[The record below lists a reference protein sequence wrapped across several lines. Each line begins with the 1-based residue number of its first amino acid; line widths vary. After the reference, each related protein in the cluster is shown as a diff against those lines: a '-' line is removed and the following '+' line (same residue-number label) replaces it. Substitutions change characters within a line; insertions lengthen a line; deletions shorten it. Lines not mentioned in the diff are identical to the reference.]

1 MIQDMN
7 KTLTRLF
14 TVALLMMVSMG
25 ARAENKIDL
34 GGKDNKGVYEGGTVT
49 AKQSEAKD
57 GKVTVTLKFTPDK
70 NYSITRKDVL
80 LAYTA
85 PTNTSGN
92 TRADNPTL
100 GETFNPSGSD
110 DVFAYPNSATYT
122 VTVDANLGLSV
133 QKVEFKNSRD
143 SGAKAAGDDD
153 PKPIGYDFS
162 GTYYIANNDR
172 GKYDPSDY
180 KNNFYLC
187 PSTNTYDA
195 AGDMPFLTTYKER
208 TTDEPYPINS
218 RWIITFAKT
227 IDKVDYYYLQ
237 HYYSKK
243 YLTWNEQQVETNPD
257 RVRVHLQSNLD
268 EDNEDNNLF
277 YFEAGNISTSDDD
290 YNISPKA
297 WANRAKGASLNP
309 AKDNLNYHD
318 GQNYKDPGSFTDKN
332 GNTVFCAGLIGVY
345 DKNDGPG
352 IWYFEEVVARPT
364 ITLNGSNLV
373 EINSTETG
381 TIHYTTDGSDP
392 TSNSTAYSG
401 PFSIPNGAK
410 AIKAIVVRTS
420 DNEVSNIVT
429 LKVTATFHVV
439 NKRNQ
444 IALSYSGSVSNLVAP
459 PSEIRSPYIPNNAN
473 YKLFTTK
480 DAAYAY
486 SIATTDAAR
495 NLAAEAAT
503 SITSDNQTFYVGY
516 YYDEALQ
523 PADLPVLDGSKY
535 YQMISNYGG
544 TDNNYIYKPNSAN
557 AGSHTSGTFTDSN
570 HLWHFIGNDPY
581 DIRVANKGVN
591 DSKND
596 GEEWLLTHNSTIT
609 SNWYRT
615 VTDYSSNGA
624 SMVMLRSDAS
634 HYNLA
639 IISNAEASDY
649 NYLYFFGANGIN
661 NNNVYFMRNNAVAS
675 PIYTSDRPG
684 AQLTFNYVTANYIYN
699 IVDTHGNVAIK
710 YSVNDVGVGT
720 PLTGYADIPEAIRSP
735 YLEGETITFYS
746 TFTEGS
752 RENLS
757 NPITNT
763 PAGGGNI
770 YVAYT
775 TDHLTDI
782 EKPLHLRG
790 NRPFKMRVNGEY
802 VFDNNGSFSHT
813 TSDGA
818 GDNSY
823 LWKVSG
829 GDPYAVYIQ
838 NIGNSEHYFN
848 WNTSALP
855 TLTLGA
861 SSRFIIFGGSVAR
874 PEGVPEGFNDQL
886 ELMAATG
893 EDISSSNYYNVGR
906 ASDVGL
912 LASNAYPHGNDA
924 IQVLLKAVQKNVT
937 FHIIDMSGRIVVE
950 QSGAFDDLA
959 VPEQW
964 RSPLVATYHYYKAS
978 DFTVSDGV
986 YKLRRGVSE
995 IAEFLDAPADIYVT
1009 YDPNDDYDLDG
1020 SERRAVDGK
1029 KYLLKFAGG
1038 TSFLQEK
1045 GDGFETSP
1053 DEGIYPYI
1061 NGEGGLF
1068 VYGQTKLTAQ
1078 KEDVAS
1084 TRTRWAWYLEGGDP
1098 YRLRISS
1105 LQTRTDGSTDDTH
1118 YSYLRT
1124 YKPQGYTEVVTGVI
1138 TNNPS
1143 VYDLSDD
1150 DHAER
1155 HKPTDYMVLKGT
1167 GGHLRLVTSDVVDDL
1182 DGNATNDMR
1191 QTVTSFENYWKTNPT
1206 AANVIH
1212 ATDETFAVGS
1222 TPTEAQITAALTTGT
1237 GAKGWH
1243 SYNVWANGSTWTN
1256 SKKAFGYGPHWFQT
1270 IGVGTETEGV
1280 FNGDFDLVEYR
1291 LDGALILLDQHGWE
1305 VMRKPITNLSTDK
1318 PAYAIALKK
1327 YDSPM
1332 VKRYHFWTNF
1342 TKESGYHKYK
1352 PTRGQTNESKNA
1364 QHKGDGI
1371 SLADYP
1377 EVFSTGTLA
1386 DIYVTYEVMSTYRN
1400 GYKGGATA
1408 DATEASKYLVRQGAN
1423 YAKTT
1428 DGTTITSVPVADV
1441 TDLTTVENNMLWYI
1455 KPNFNIDTE
1464 MGYNYEGQ
1472 YDEKTQAE
1480 TEANYLGNTEEAA
1493 VYDKTYGQNG
1503 FDPYNIQIESV
1514 GSQGKL
1520 FTTNATDAIRD
1531 GNGGME
1537 SSYTGD
1543 KTVTLQNYASRFSA
1557 SDYYDIGTGYQ
1568 IPHVSNSTFMAI
1580 SDGNDNIRLM
1590 PRFDHHNVETSFT
1603 ILAAQQQ
1610 PAPYTD
1616 EEGTQTILFV
1626 SPDASSSLEGLV
1638 HSSDEIV
1645 NMNGNYILADDFEI
1659 NKVVGTAAKPFT
1671 GTIDGQ
1677 LYTIDGVYRPFI
1689 AYADGATI
1697 KNVIMKNVSF
1707 TSGNAVGNAGAICC
1721 EATGTTRIYNC
1732 GILPTTTER
1741 DKEGNITGFT
1751 GSSVGGSNDVG
1762 GIVGKLSEN
1771 ARVINCFSY
1780 ATITGGS
1787 TVAGIVGNIG
1797 YAANTSITQDDVDS
1811 KPMVV
1816 NCMFYG
1822 DITGGSNIAP
1832 VYGGANGAMIKND
1845 ATKGVNPYCYFR
1857 GGASFASNFTNI
1869 NSYKRSWP
1877 AEDKYLT
1884 RFEYYRSI
1892 LNSNRRLCTYWITDK
1907 AYGSETAPTEE
1918 DEALVAKWVLDPEIA
1933 PYPILKKWGKYPSII
1948 NPVPV
1953 NSLGTLSVSVNPGE
1967 HNSSAD
1973 SKSITLTIT
1982 DMDEANHDFGYYK
1995 VQLPYYNQLFGDP
2008 TSSDHAIRYGNNYT
2022 DMVVT
2027 GWEITEVTGG
2037 TEITNKSGT
2046 DADGVAYDHTFN
2058 ANWESGYNFADRYC
2072 TDKDKFSVSGRVF
2085 AQGGYYYVPEG
2096 VTGIKITAHWGTA
2109 VYVRN
2114 ADNSIDRVNV
2124 TNAVGSG
2131 SGFTPAGTLPN
2142 EFQGRTVYNSIPDA
2156 IKSNTFSNLEAG
2168 KTVYDQAVVLV
2179 GNVQVRNG
2187 SNVVNYSESN
2197 ARPYTLMSTDL
2208 DFDNEPDFCLQL
2220 QFRNDLSRPRIQPVR
2235 FDFLSIPE
2243 LGLAIRPDNKAWAI
2257 GIMVPAGH
2265 FEITETACMHTTQ
2278 FEYDANISKV
2288 EGPVILNGG
2297 HFEQIVVR
2305 YGSTSS
2311 NGISDRTSYFIMG
2324 GLFWMKRFT
2333 PGAHTNTGS
2342 TPKIRH
2348 CAVNVIGGEFQ
2359 EFYLSGIYRTIVS
2372 NNDNPHCYVNGGR
2385 FGTIAG
2391 AGMEQITG
2399 NITFKIDHAIIDE
2412 FYGGGINA
2420 SLPVLGNIDVTIDN
2434 SRVGK
2439 YCGGPKVGILGTTSS
2454 YKSVTTHATGTTFG
2468 EYYGGGNG
2476 GTNYYREQK
2485 QDGDAAFPNNS
2496 ASGWASYGYSTFNPL
2511 NTISG
2516 IDKVSDN
2523 SATNKG
2529 YHGEYEFEVFNNSN
2543 GTTDQAVVR
2552 AYYQWVQFGT
2562 TATGAVTN
2570 YLKDCTVNGNFYG
2583 GGNLGNV
2590 EGNVTTRLTGT
2601 THITGSAFGA
2611 GYSAAIPTFR
2621 IHDKENATKDN
2632 FPERDFAGVITEHTL
2647 DYKKDEFG
2655 QEIYYEWSNEL
2666 PPNTT
2671 SENAKENP
2679 TFQKDGK
2686 WYCYTWTPLANL
2698 GTVNGVAEITVE
2710 GSSKVDGNV
2719 FGGGDSSGVTGDTF
2733 VIIKGNAEIGGDV
2746 FGGGNEGLVTGSAT
2760 VNIQE

>member
-1 MIQDMN
+1 MNEEIKDM
-7 KTLTRLF
+7 KTILTRLF

-25 ARAENKIDL
+25 AWAEIKIDL

-57 GKVTVTLKFTPDK
+57 GKVTVTLTFTPDK

-110 DVFAYPNSATYT
+110 DVFAYPKSATYT

-143 SGAKAAGDDD
+143 SGAKAGGDEEPEDL
-153 PKPIGYDFS
+153 GYS
-162 GTYYIANNDR
+162 GTYYIR
-172 GKYDPSDY
+172 SGSSRKYPDGDY
-180 KNNFYLC
+180 YLC
-187 PSTNTYDA
+187 PTEDWAFFYATDNVNSTNN
-195 AGDMPFLTTYKER
+195 GQPFLTTHIMDSGEEAKY
-208 TTDEPYPINS
+208 
-218 RWIITFAKT
+218 RWIIEKYT
-227 IDKVDYYYLQ
+227 IDEHDYYAFKYSIDYEDYSRYLSYNRKLSGNNVGVDRMRIHLEKTDSPGDYELFDITETTQ
-237 HYYSKK
+237 NNKTYLVISPKKGDEDANNTKK
-243 YLTWNEQQVETNPD
+243 YLVVN
-257 RVRVHLQSNLD
+257 
-268 EDNEDNNLF
+268 
-277 YFEAGNISTSDDD
+277 G
-290 YNISPKA
+290 
-297 WANRAKGASLNP
+297 
-309 AKDNLNYHD
+309 
-318 GQNYKDPGSFTDKN
+318 
-332 GNTVFCAGLIGVY
+332 GNTNSFKAYYINQGGVQKKENGPSGFTLTTGIIGTF
-345 DKNDGPG
+345 NDIADGNAPF
-352 IWYFEEVVARPT
+352 YLEDVVVRPT
-364 ITLNGSNLV
+364 ITINGSGQV
-373 EINSTETG
+373 EITAEAG
-381 TIHYTTDGSDP
+381 TAIYCTTDGTKP
-392 TSNSTAYSG
+392 TTTGTPYTTA
-401 PFSIPNGAK
+401 FSIPAGAT
-410 AIKAIVVRTS
+410 AIKAIAVNSDGVVS
-420 DNEVSNIVT
+420 KVAT
-429 LKVTATFHVV
+429 LK
-439 NKRNQ
+439 
-444 IALSYSGSVSNLVAP
+444 LP
-459 PSEIRSPYIPNNAN
+459 
-473 YKLFTTK
+473 
-480 DAAYAY
+480 AY
-486 SIATTDAAR
+486 T
-495 NLAAEAAT
+495 
-503 SITSDNQTFYVGY
+503 
-516 YYDEALQ
+516 
-523 PADLPVLDGSKY
+523 
-535 YQMISNYGG
+535 
-544 TDNNYIYKPNSAN
+544 
-557 AGSHTSGTFTDSN
+557 
-570 HLWHFIGNDPY
+570 
-581 DIRVANKGVN
+581 
-591 DSKND
+591 
-596 GEEWLLTHNSTIT
+596 
-609 SNWYRT
+609 
-615 VTDYSSNGA
+615 
-624 SMVMLRSDAS
+624 
-634 HYNLA
+634 
-639 IISNAEASDY
+639 
-649 NYLYFFGANGIN
+649 
-661 NNNVYFMRNNAVAS
+661 
-675 PIYTSDRPG
+675 
-684 AQLTFNYVTANYIYN
+684 YN
-699 IVDTHGNVAIK
+699 IVDTQGHIAIK
-710 YSVNDVGVGT
+710 YTVNQPAGLALSHNYT
-720 PLTGYADIPEAIRSP
+720 SIPEAIRST
-735 YLEGETITFYS
+735 YLEGEDITFYS

-752 RENLS
+752 RSNLFGE
-757 NPITNT
+757 ITST
-763 PAGGGNI
+763 PDEDGDI
-770 YVAYT
+770 FVSYT
-775 TDHLTDI
+775 TNHLND
-782 EKPLHLRG
+782 KPLHL
-790 NRPFKMRVNGEY
+790 NASNPFKIQVKGEY
-802 VFDNNGSFSHT
+802 VYDQNTSLMHSSTDGDDANN
-813 TSDGA
+813 
-818 GDNSY
+818 Y
-823 LWKVSG
+823 RWLVKG
-829 GDPYAVYIQ
+829 GDPYRVQIQ
-838 NIGNSEHYFN
+838 NVESSTHYFK
-848 WNTSALP
+848 WSTAPSAS
-855 TLTLGA
+855 LTLGT
-861 SSRFIIFGGSVAR
+861 SPSNFIIFGGRAAA
-874 PEGVPEGFNDQL
+874 PEGFKDQV

-893 EDISSSNYYNVGR
+893 EDISSNTYYNVGR
-906 ASDVGL
+906 VSAVGL
-912 LASNAYPHGNDA
+912 LPSNTYGHGNAA
-924 IQVLLKAVQKNVT
+924 IQVLLKAEQRNVT

-950 QSGAFDDLA
+950 VSGPFDGLD

-964 RSPLVATYHYYKAS
+964 KSPLVQTYYYYKLEN
-978 DFTVSDGV
+978 FRVTNGV
-986 YKLRRGVSE
+986 YTLRLNQTE
-995 IAEFLDAPADIYVT
+995 IDDFLNAPADIYVT
-1009 YDPNDDYDLDG
+1009 YDPSDEYDLDG
-1020 SERRAVDGK
+1020 SENRTTDGK

-1038 TSFLQEK
+1038 TSFKQEK
-1045 GDGFETSP
+1045 DDGFEATAAP
-1053 DEGIYPYI
+1053 GIYPYI

-1068 VYGQTKLTAQ
+1068 VYGQDKLDATAGA
-1078 KEDVAS
+1078 VGS

-1098 YRLRISS
+1098 YRLRIST
-1105 LQTRTDGSTDDTH
+1105 LQTRTDGNPDETLPR

-1124 YKPQGYTEVVTGVI
+1124 YMPKGYDKVVTGVI
-1138 TNNPS
+1138 SNNPI
-1143 VYDLSDD
+1143 VYDDSDD
-1150 DHAER
+1150 AHAAR
-1155 HKPTDYMVLKGT
+1155 HKPTEYMVLNGT
-1167 GGHLRLVTSDVVDDL
+1167 NGHFKLVTSDVVDD
-1182 DGNATNDMR
+1182 GNTVR
-1191 QTVTSFENYWKTNPT
+1191 RRTVTSFENYWKTNRT
-1206 AANVIH
+1206 AAQVIQDYYN
-1212 ATDETFAVGS
+1212 DETVFKVND
-1222 TPTEAQITAALTTGT
+1222 TPTEEQIEAALTTGE
-1237 GAKGWH
+1237 GAIGWH
-1243 SYNVWANGSTWTN
+1243 SYDVWAYGSTWASP
-1256 SKKAFGYGPHWFQT
+1256 SKTFPESFRYGSHWFKT
-1270 IGVGTETEGV
+1270 IDVGTKSESEGT
-1280 FNGDFDLVEYR
+1280 FNGDFDLVEYH

-1305 VMRKPITNLSTDK
+1305 VMRKPITNRSSDK
-1318 PAYAIALKK
+1318 QAYAAELRM

-1332 VKRYHFWTNF
+1332 VKKYHFWTNF
-1342 TKESGYHKYK
+1342 IKEDGYHKYK
-1352 PTRGQTNESKNA
+1352 PLRGNATASKNA
-1364 QHKGDGI
+1364 QHKGVGT

-1386 DIYVTYEVMSTYRN
+1386 DIYVTYEVMATYRD
-1400 GYKGGATA
+1400 GYTGA
-1408 DATEASKYLVRQGAN
+1408 ATEAGTNFSNSKYLIRQGEK

-1428 DGTTITSVPVADV
+1428 DGSTIIPEDNV
-1441 TDLTTVENNMLWYI
+1441 DLTAPSSIGDELLWYV

-1464 MGYNYEGQ
+1464 MGYKYSGIKG
-1472 YDEKTQAE
+1472 EKTQAE
-1480 TEANYLGNTEEAA
+1480 TESAYYANRDAT
-1493 VYDKTYGQNG
+1493 VYDTTNGQNG
-1503 FDPYNIQIESV
+1503 FDPYNLQIESV
-1514 GSQGKL
+1514 AQSGKL
-1520 FTTNATDAIRD
+1520 FTTNAIGAGLD
-1531 GNGGME
+1531 NSGGLVSTYE
-1537 SSYTGD
+1537 GA
-1543 KTVTLQNYASRFSA
+1543 KTVTLQSKTTVFDVTTN
-1557 SDYYDIGTGYQ
+1557 YYDSGTGYQ
-1568 IPHVSNSTFMAI
+1568 IPHVTNSTFMAV
-1580 SDGNDNIRLM
+1580 SDANGNIRLM
-1590 PRFDHHNVETSFT
+1590 PRFDHHNVSTSFT
-1603 ILAAQQQ
+1603 ALADQQD
-1610 PAPYTD
+1610 PAPYGD
-1616 EEGTQTILFV
+1616 ESGTQTTLFV
-1626 SPDASSSLEGLV
+1626 LPSTSSPTPSGEPITIS
-1638 HSSDEIV
+1638 SSDEITD
-1645 NMNGNYILADDFEI
+1645 MNGYYILSEDFDVT
-1659 NKVVGTAAKPFT
+1659 KVVGTKAKPFK

-1677 LYTIDGVYRPFI
+1677 LYTIDGLSRPLV

-1697 KNVIMKNVSF
+1697 KNVIVKTVSINA
-1707 TSGNAVGNAGAICC
+1707 GNADGNAGAICC
-1721 EATGTTRIYNC
+1721 QATGAARIYNC

-1741 DKEGNITGFT
+1741 DKDGNITGFS
-1751 GSSVGGSNDVG
+1751 GSHVSGSANVG
-1762 GIVGKLSEN
+1762 GIVGLLSGN

-1780 ATITGGS
+1780 ATITSGS

-1797 YAANTSITQDDVDS
+1797 YAANASITQDDVDL

-1832 VYGGANGAMIKND
+1832 VYGGANGAMIKNET
-1845 ATKGVNPYCYFR
+1845 TKTVNNKAVGIGVNPYCYFR
-1857 GGASFASNFTNI
+1857 GGASFASSFTAI
-1869 NSYKRSWP
+1869 NNYKRSWP
-1877 AEDKYLT
+1877 AEEKYLT

-1892 LNSNRRLCTYWITDK
+1892 LNSNRRLCTYWITNK

-1953 NSLGTLSVSVNPGE
+1953 NSLGTLSVSVDPGE
-1967 HNSSAD
+1967 HNNSAA

-1982 DMDEANHDFGYYK
+1982 DMDEANHDYGYYK

-2037 TEITNKSGT
+2037 TDITNKSGT

-2058 ANWESGYNFADRYC
+2058 ADWESGYNFADRYC

-2096 VTGIKITAHWGTA
+2096 VTGITIKAHWGTA

-2114 ADNSIDRVNV
+2114 AENSIDRVNV

-2142 EFQGRTVYNSIPDA
+2142 KFQGRTVYNSIQDA
-2156 IKSNTFSNLEAG
+2156 IKSNAFSNLEAG

-2220 QFRNDLSRPRIQPVR
+2220 QFRNDLQRPRIQPVR

-2305 YGSTSS
+2305 YGSTNN

-2324 GLFWMKRFT
+2324 GHFWMKRFT
-2333 PGAHTNTGS
+2333 PGAHTNTNS

-2348 CAVNVIGGEFQ
+2348 CAVNVIGGEFS

-2372 NNDNPHCYVNGGR
+2372 NKDNPHCYVNGGR

-2399 NITFKIDHAIIDE
+2399 DITFKIDHAIIDE

-2511 NTISG
+2511 NTISS
-2516 IDKVSDN
+2516 IAKVSDN

-2621 IHDKENATKDN
+2621 IHDKENATAAN

-2655 QEIYYEWSNEL
+2655 QEIYYEWSNDL

-2671 SENAKENP
+2671 SANAKDNP

-2686 WYCYTWTPLANL
+2686 WYCYTWTSLANL

-2760 VNIQE
+2760 VNIEE